1 VLQQQNF
8 GGGEATT
15 THVCKPNT
23 PVNSLLIAEVVY
35 HPHGR
40 PSTQQSDAK
49 GGKKEKEKQAR
60 LRWAVSQRRMKEER
74 ERGRAKAV
82 LIDGGY

>member
-8 GGGEATT
+8 GGGEAATT

-49 GGKKEKEKQAR
+49 GGKKEKEKASKTTMG
-60 LRWAVSQRRMKEER
+60 SQSEEN
-74 ERGRAKAV
+74 ERGKRKNEGEQR
-82 LIDGGY
+82 LC